1 MDTYADKKYV
11 SLIAPRIDKFH
22 WKSPN
27 LGLGRCPFCGDSKKN
42 PNKTRFYFYVQ
53 SQRWHTKCHNCGYA
67 NSFGTFLKQF
77 DASLHKEYTLEHIGF
92 RRKEDDQAASDA
104 EFMVRADIRYD
115 TSEAFQALRKLKKI
129 SSLRPEHPAGRYV
142 RERLIPNEYHAL
154 LQWCPNFMEWSNQ
167 LVPGKFK
174 PAAIKAHD
182 EGRVIIP
189 FINKHRRFFGY
200 TGRSLAAEAEVRYIT
215 IVLNGLEILL
225 WGLDRHDPKRK
236 AWVVEGPIDAMFI
249 PNTIALAG
257 SGISSLTKVGERDSL
272 IVAYD
277 NEPRS
282 KETKAK
288 ILSAIDNGYPVVIW
302 PDDLEPKDI
311 NKMVLAGY
319 SISHI
324 ENMMQRHTYKGIGAR
339 MRLDA
344 WSKR

>member
-53 SQRWHTKCHNCGYA
+53 DSKWWTKCHNCGYA
-67 NSFGTFLKQF
+67 NPFNAFLKQY
-77 DASLHKEYTLEHIGF
+77 DISLHKEYTLEHIGF
-92 RRKEDDQAASDA
+92 KRKEDEAVADA
-104 EFMVRADIRYD
+104 EYRLPVINKSD
-115 TSEAFQALRKLKKI
+115 TTEAFAALHKLKKI
-129 SSLRPEHPAGRYV
+129 SSLKADHPASTYIRGR
-142 RERLIPNEYHAL
+142 RIPNEYHAVL
-154 LQWCPNFMEWSNQ
+154 RWCPSFMHWTNQ
-167 LVPGKFK
+167 LLPGKFS
-174 PAAIKAHD
+174 PGAQKAHE
-182 EGRVIIP
+182 EGRILIP
-189 FINKHRRFFGY
+189 FFNKKRHFFAY
-200 TGRSLAAEAEVRYIT
+200 TGRSLAEKAEVRYIS
-215 IVLNGLEILL
+215 IVLNPDEIML
-225 WGLDRHDPKRK
+225 WGLDRYVSKKK
-236 AWVVEGPIDAMFI
+236 AWVVEGPLDGMFI
-249 PNTIALAG
+249 PNTISLGG
-257 SGISSLTKVGERDSL
+257 SSISSLTKVGERDSF
-272 IVAYD
+272 IIAYD

-311 NKMVLAGY
+311 NKMILAGY
-319 SISHI
+319 SAFHI
-324 ENMMQRHTYKGIGAR
+324 ENMMHRHTYTGIGAR

>member
-1 MDTYADKKYV
+1 MDTYADKKYI

-42 PNKTRFYFYVQ
+42 PNKTRFYFYVLAGK
-53 SQRWHTKCHNCGYA
+53 WKTKCHNCGYA
-67 NSFGTFLKQF
+67 NAFGTFLKQF
-77 DASLHKEYTLEHIGF
+77 DVSLHKEYTLEHIGF
-92 RRKEDDQAASDA
+92 RRKEDNDISDA
-104 EFMVRADIRYD
+104 EFLVAADVRYD
-115 TSEAFQALRKLKKI
+115 TSEAYTALNKLKKI
-129 SSLRPEHPAGRYV
+129 SSLKPEHPAWKYV
-142 RERLIPNEYHAL
+142 HSRRIPNEYHAVL
-154 LQWCPNFMEWSNQ
+154 RWCPGFMHWTNQ
-167 LVPGKFK
+167 LVPGKFS
-174 PAAIKAHD
+174 PGAQKAHE

-189 FINKHRRFFGY
+189 FFNKHRRFFAY
-200 TGRSLAAEAEVRYIT
+200 TGRSLSETAEVRYIT
-215 IVLNGLEILL
+215 IVLNGHETML
-225 WGLDRHDPKRK
+225 WGLDRHDPKKRS
-236 AWVVEGPIDAMFI
+236 WVVEGPLDAMFI

-257 SGISSLTKVGERDSL
+257 SGISSLTKVGNRDSL

-302 PDDLEPKDI
+302 PDGLEPKDI

-324 ENMMQRHTYKGIGAR
+324 EHMMERHTYSGVGAR